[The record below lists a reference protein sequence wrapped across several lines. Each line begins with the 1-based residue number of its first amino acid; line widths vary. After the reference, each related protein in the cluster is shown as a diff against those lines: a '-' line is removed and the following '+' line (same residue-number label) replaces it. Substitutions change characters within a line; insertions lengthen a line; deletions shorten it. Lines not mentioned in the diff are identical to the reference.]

1 MTTPDYGRDNHLVNI
16 TLKNF
21 KPVIG
26 SLYFHGLSFHS
37 LPPFPKELSYLQIS
51 QNEELT
57 TLPALPEGLRSFRC
71 HNNPNLTTIT
81 GLCPEGI
88 KNAPAGYVFANCP
101 KLKIQPNPRETCGEF
116 FRRFAIAE
124 ATGKKATDQ
133 AIRDVYERNTN
144 QDSTPGTGPVD
155 RIRSFLGVQ
164 PRKGTGR
171 KKTRKSKKRRTTR
184 KSKLTRSR

>member
-1 MTTPDYGRDNHLVNI
+1 MTTHDYGRDSHLVDI
-16 TLKNF
+16 TFENF
-21 KPVIG
+21 RPVIG

-37 LPPFPKELSYLQIS
+37 LPPFPKELRYLQIS

-88 KNAPAGYVFANCP
+88 KNAPASYVFANCP
-101 KLKIQPNPRETCGEF
+101 KLKVQPNHDETCGEF
-116 FRRFAIAE
+116 FRRFVIAE

-155 RIRSFLGVQ
+155 RIRRFLDVQ
-164 PRKGTGR
+164 PPKGRGR
-171 KKTRKSKKRRTTR
+171 KTTRKSKKRRSTR